1 MASATGS
8 AFAEEVARV
17 RKAKRHA
24 IAMTPLAS
32 VPLDCSKQDF
42 PGRQQVIPERRR
54 PVVITKS
61 PGQTMRYPKRPA
73 IYDR

>member
-1 MASATGS
+1 MASATS
-8 AFAEEVARV
+8 ANLVDEIRRV
-17 RKAKRHA
+17 QKERRHA

-32 VPLDCSKQDF
+32 VPLDVRKQ
-42 PGRQQVIPERRR
+42 GRKPF
-54 PVVITKS
+54 VITKS

>member
-1 MASATGS
+1 MASATS
-8 AFAEEVARV
+8 ANLVDEIRRV
-17 RKAKRHA
+17 QKERRHA

-32 VPLDCSKQDF
+32 VPLDCRKQDK
-42 PGRQQVIPERRR
+42 RRK
-54 PVVITKS
+54 PFVITKS

>member
-1 MASATGS
+1 MADATSAM
-8 AFAEEVARV
+8 FADEVARV

-32 VPLDCSKQDF
+32 VPLDVSKQD
-42 PGRQQVIPERRR
+42 RRR
-54 PVVITKS
+54 KPFVITKS

-73 IYDR
+73 IYDQ